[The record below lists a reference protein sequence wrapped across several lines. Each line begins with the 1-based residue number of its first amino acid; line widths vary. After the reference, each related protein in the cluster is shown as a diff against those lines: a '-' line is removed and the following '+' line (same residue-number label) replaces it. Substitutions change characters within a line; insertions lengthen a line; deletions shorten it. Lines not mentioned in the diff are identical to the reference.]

1 MNNSEQVSESADESA
16 TDPAN
21 VPAPNPP
28 FAPQHI
34 LVTGGAG
41 FIGANFVHWVARN
54 HPQVHMTVLDALT
67 YAGKREN
74 LDGVPAANLT
84 FVHGNICDTELVESL
99 LSGLNQ
105 RSAAAVPP
113 IDAIVHFAAES
124 HNDNSILDASPF
136 LNTNVTGTY
145 VLLEAARRHDI
156 RFHHISTDEVY
167 GDLALDEPRKFTE
180 DSPYKPSS
188 PYSASKAAS
197 DHLIRAWHRT
207 YGVKATISNCSN
219 NYGPYQ
225 HVEKFIPR
233 QITNILAGIRP
244 KLYGTGSAV
253 RDWISVEDH
262 CTAVWA
268 ILTHGR
274 IGDTYL
280 VGANGEMSNIDVL
293 RMILECM
300 GQPSDAFDHVN
311 DRPGGDKR
319 YAIDATK
326 ITRELG
332 WRPRFTD
339 FAEGLDETIQWYR
352 EHEDWWRPDKDA
364 TEAKYRLQGH

>member
-1 MNNSEQVSESADESA
+1 MAIWLWTNHASSLK
-16 TDPAN
+16 T
-21 VPAPNPP
+21 
-28 FAPQHI
+28 
-34 LVTGGAG
+34 
-41 FIGANFVHWVARN
+41 AR
-54 HPQVHMTVLDALT
+54 TS
-67 YAGKREN
+67 R
-74 LDGVPAANLT
+74 
-84 FVHGNICDTELVESL
+84 
-99 LSGLNQ
+99 
-105 RSAAAVPP
+105 R
-113 IDAIVHFAAES
+113 
-124 HNDNSILDASPF
+124 
-136 LNTNVTGTY
+136 
-145 VLLEAARRHDI
+145 ARIPLR
-156 RFHHISTDEVY
+156 R
-167 GDLALDEPRKFTE
+167 
-180 DSPYKPSS
+180 
-188 PYSASKAAS
+188 AAS

>member
-1 MNNSEQVSESADESA
+1 M
-16 TDPAN
+16 
-21 VPAPNPP
+21 AP
-28 FAPQHI
+28 
-34 LVTGGAG
+34 
-41 FIGANFVHWVARN
+41 
-54 HPQVHMTVLDALT
+54 
-67 YAGKREN
+67 
-74 LDGVPAANLT
+74 
-84 FVHGNICDTELVESL
+84 
-99 LSGLNQ
+99 
-105 RSAAAVPP
+105 
-113 IDAIVHFAAES
+113 
-124 HNDNSILDASPF
+124 
-136 LNTNVTGTY
+136 
-145 VLLEAARRHDI
+145 
-156 RFHHISTDEVY
+156 
-167 GDLALDEPRKFTE
+167 
-180 DSPYKPSS
+180 
-188 PYSASKAAS
+188 
-197 DHLIRAWHRT
+197 T

-352 EHEDWWRPDKDA
+352 NMRTGGVRIRTPLKPNTVSKA
-364 TEAKYRLQGH
+364 TERGPNRKSCGAFAVYSHAAKAKSEYTARDSVPAEQVLV